1 MIQVVYRYILT
12 AGTVL
17 PCQVILQGCPSAVS
31 VEPLLSLLLLFL
43 LHVWHTREC
52 IYHHF
57 SLSQQHCIWKRI
69 KEKGKADG
77 TGMYMWTARHKEHR
91 FLLRKL
97 SFFKWVHMY
106 ILTDGD
112 SQQSNLPRSILA
124 EDENPDVQR
133 TMLMPYQRLDSALDA
148 SRLAQQE
155 CKNNAGAC
163 TAEGCDQRYQWGS
176 GSALLFPFQHFIVD
190 PYTMATLALQSLVRT
205 SLLEAWSLRKNT
217 KMPG

>member
-1 MIQVVYRYILT
+1 MGINRSTALTVSTNTEETTDQPAVPKWCSIHEVRRQSYHPDQVKKKKILTSNQCMIQVVYRYILT

-17 PCQVILQGCPSAVS
+17 CCQVILQGCPSAVS
-31 VEPLLSLLLLFL
+31 VEPLLLLLLLFL

-77 TGMYMWTARHKEHR
+77 TAMYMWTARHEGHR
-91 FLLRKL
+91 FQLRKL

-112 SQQSNLPRSILA
+112 SQQSHQGVSWQEMRIL
-124 EDENPDVQR
+124 
-133 TMLMPYQRLDSALDA
+133 L
-148 SRLAQQE
+148 
-155 CKNNAGAC
+155 CKGRPWC
-163 TAEGCDQRYQWGS
+163 PTKDWIQLWM
-176 GSALLFPFQHFIVD
+176 FQD
-190 PYTMATLALQSLVRT
+190 
-205 SLLEAWSLRKNT
+205 
-217 KMPG
+217 

>member
-17 PCQVILQGCPSAVS
+17 SCQVILQGCPSAVS
-31 VEPLLSLLLLFL
+31 VQPLLSLLLLFL

-77 TGMYMWTARHKEHR
+77 TGMYMWTARHEEHR
-91 FLLRKL
+91 FLPGKL

-112 SQQSNLPRSILA
+112 SQQSNLPGSILA
-124 EDENPDVQR
+124 GDENPAVQKDDADALPKSGFSSGCFKTSTAGMQEECQGLYSR
-133 TMLMPYQRLDSALDA
+133 RLWSKVLMRVRKCSLLPFPAFH
-148 SRLAQQE
+148 
-155 CKNNAGAC
+155 
-163 TAEGCDQRYQWGS
+163 S
-176 GSALLFPFQHFIVD
+176 GSIQGLPLHYILQEELLF
-190 PYTMATLALQSLVRT
+190 
-205 SLLEAWSLRKNT
+205 
-217 KMPG
+217 

>member
-17 PCQVILQGCPSAVS
+17 SCQVILQGCPSAVS
-31 VEPLLSLLLLFL
+31 VQPLLSLLLLFL

-77 TGMYMWTARHKEHR
+77 TGMYMWTARHEEHR
-91 FLLRKL
+91 FLPGKL

-112 SQQSNLPRSILA
+112 SQQPNLPGSILA
-124 EDENPDVQR
+124 GDENPAVQR
-133 TMLMPYQRLDSALDA
+133 MMLMPYQRVDSALA
-148 SRLAQQE
+148 VSRLAQQE
-155 CKNNAGAC
+155 CKKNARGC
-163 TAEGCDQRYQWGS
+163 TAEGCDQRYWWGS
-176 GSALLFPFQHFIVD
+176 GSALFFPFQHFIVD
-190 PYTMATLALQSLVRT
+190 QYNGYPCITFF
-205 SLLEAWSLRKNT
+205 RKNFSSRSM
-217 KMPG
+217 KP

>member
-1 MIQVVYRYILT
+1 MDQPAVPKWCSIHEAKGQSYHPDQVKEKILTSNQCMVQVVYRYILT

-17 PCQVILQGCPSAVS
+17 SCQVILQGCPSAVS

-77 TGMYMWTARHKEHR
+77 IGMYMWTARHEEHR

-97 SFFKWVHMY
+97 SSNESTCTFWQMV
-106 ILTDGD
+106 TCS
-112 SQQSNLPRSILA
+112 SQTCPGVSW
-124 EDENPDVQR
+124 
-133 TMLMPYQRLDSALDA
+133 
-148 SRLAQQE
+148 QE
-155 CKNNAGAC
+155 M
-163 TAEGCDQRYQWGS
+163 RI
-176 GSALLFPFQHFIVD
+176 LLFKGQRWCPTKGWIQLWMFQD
-190 PYTMATLALQSLVRT
+190 
-205 SLLEAWSLRKNT
+205 
-217 KMPG
+217 